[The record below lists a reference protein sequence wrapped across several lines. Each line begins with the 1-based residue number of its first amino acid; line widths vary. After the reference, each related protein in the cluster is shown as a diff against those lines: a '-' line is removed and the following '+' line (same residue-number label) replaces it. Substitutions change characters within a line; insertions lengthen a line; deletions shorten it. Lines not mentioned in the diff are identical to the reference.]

1 MDEAK
6 REAFAGQMLSIV
18 NDAGLAIMCSLGHRT
33 GLFDAMS
40 AMEAATSEEIAEQ
53 AQLNERYV
61 REWLGGMTV
70 GGIVEHDGVAGTF
83 WLPPEHAA
91 FLTRAAGPD
100 NLAMQGQYLAMFGA
114 VEDEI
119 VECFRSGG
127 GVPYDRYPRFQALM
141 AAESAMSF
149 DLALVDGVLPLVPG
163 LTDRL
168 RNGIEV
174 ADVGCGQ
181 GHAINVM
188 ARAFPNS
195 RFTGLDLSP
204 EAIDAAWTET
214 KELGLS
220 NTAFEVRDIA
230 TLAGA
235 FDLVTGF
242 DIVHDQA
249 RPREVLQAIRGS
261 LRPGG
266 TFLCADVAMQS
277 AVEDNIGHPLGPW
290 FYTFSLMHCMTV
302 SLALEGEGLGTAWG
316 EQTARRYFEEAGFH
330 VAAAEHVEGDP
341 VNVFFVLTPDS
352 A

>member
-6 REAFAGQMLSIV
+6 SEAFAGKMLSIV
-18 NDAGLAIMCSLGHRT
+18 NDGGLAIMCSLGHRT
-33 GLFDAMS
+33 GLFDTMS
-40 AMEAATSEEIAEQ
+40 AMEEATSQEIADR
-53 AQLNERYV
+53 AGLNERYV
-61 REWLGGMTV
+61 REWLGGVTV
-70 GGIVEHDGVAGTF
+70 GGIVEHDAAAGTF
-83 WLPPEHAA
+83 SLPPEHAA

-100 NLAMQGQYLAMFGA
+100 NLAFQGQYLAMFGA

-127 GVPYDRYPRFQALM
+127 GVPYARYPRFQALM
-141 AAESAMSF
+141 AAESAQSF

-168 RNGIEV
+168 RNGIDV

-188 ARAFPNS
+188 AKAFPNS

-204 EAIDAAWTET
+204 EAIDAARAET

-220 NTAFEVRDIA
+220 NTSFEVRDIA

-249 RPREVLQAIRGS
+249 RPREVLRAIRGS

-277 AVEDNIGHPLGPW
+277 SVADNIEHPLGPW

-302 SLALEGEGLGTAWG
+302 SLALNGEGLGTAWG
-316 EQTARRYFEEAGFH
+316 EQTARRYFEGAGFH
-330 VAAAEHVEGDP
+330 VDAAEHVEGDP
-341 VNVFFVLTPDS
+341 VNVFFVLTPD
-352 A
+352 AA